1 MHTPP
6 RFYCP
11 IPLCAHTRVAL
22 PDAAAHHA
30 SRALRLREGDAII
43 LFNGNG
49 MQFPAQLR
57 FEQGQAMADLDQP
70 EQTGT
75 ELPGR
80 IGLVQGLPSGDKMD
94 WIIEKAAELGVS
106 EVFPISAAR
115 SVVRLSGSRLDK
127 RQLHWQRIAESASE
141 QSGRNCIVQVHPLQ
155 TLSAYLKQASGIT
168 GYLCHPGGERS
179 LLDALASWSPTSTMA
194 SLKAPTRAASSAAS
208 SAAAAEP
215 MLPPAFRLLIGP
227 EGGWSEQEIGQVQGA
242 GIESVTFGAR
252 ILRTETAGLAMTA
265 AAIATLGWL

>member
-1 MHTPP
+1 MHTLP

-11 IPLCAHTRVAL
+11 IPLLAHTRVAL

-30 SRALRLREGDAII
+30 SRALRLREGDTIV
-43 LFNGNG
+43 LFNGDG
-49 MQFPAQLR
+49 TQYPAQLR
-57 FEQGQAMADLDQP
+57 FEQGRAMADLGPQ
-70 EQTGT
+70 QHTRT

-106 EVFPISAAR
+106 DVFPITAER
-115 SVVRLSGSRLDK
+115 SIVQLSGNRLEK

-155 TLSAYLKQASGIT
+155 TLNAYLQQASGSL
-168 GYLCHPGGERS
+168 GYLCHPEGECS
-179 LLDALASWSPTSTMA
+179 LLQALATLQATSAPAPADALTSDTFTPTPLS
-194 SLKAPTRAASSAAS
+194 
-208 SAAAAEP
+208 
-215 MLPPAFRLLIGP
+215 FRLLIGP
-227 EGGWSEQEIGQVQGA
+227 EGGWSPQELRKVQAA
-242 GIESVTFGAR
+242 GIEAVTFGAR
-252 ILRTETAGLAMTA
+252 ILRTETAGIAMTA

>member
-1 MHTPP
+1 MQTLP

-11 IPLCAHTRVAL
+11 IPLQAHTRVAL

-30 SRALRLREGDAII
+30 SRALRLREGDAIV
-43 LFNGNG
+43 LFNGDG
-49 MQFPAQLR
+49 TQFPAQLR
-57 FEQGQAMADLDQP
+57 FEQGRAMADLGQ
-70 EQTGT
+70 QQHTLT

-80 IGLVQGLPSGDKMD
+80 IGLVQALPSGDKMD

-106 EVFPISAAR
+106 DVFPVSAER
-115 SVVRLSGSRLDK
+115 SIVQLSGNRLEK

-155 TLSAYLKQASGIT
+155 SLSAYLQQANGVL
-168 GYLCHPGGERS
+168 GYLCHPQGERS
-179 LLDALASWSPTSTMA
+179 LLQALATLPQASRTTSSNA
-194 SLKAPTRAASSAAS
+194 LDSSVSLAATPPAP
-208 SAAAAEP
+208 
-215 MLPPAFRLLIGP
+215 LAFRLLIGP
-227 EGGWSEQEIGQVQGA
+227 EGGWSQQELRKVQAA
-242 GIESVTFGAR
+242 GIETVTFGAR

>member
-1 MHTPP
+1 MQTVP

-11 IPLCAHTRVAL
+11 IPLLAHTRVAL

-30 SRALRLREGDAII
+30 SRALRLREGDAIV
-43 LFNGNG
+43 LFNGDG
-49 MQFPAQLR
+49 TQFPAQLR
-57 FEQGQAMADLDQP
+57 FEQGRAMADLGQ
-70 EQTGT
+70 QQHTRT

-106 EVFPISAAR
+106 DVFPVRAER
-115 SVVRLSGSRLDK
+115 SIVQLSGNRLEK

-155 TLSAYLKQASGIT
+155 TLSTYLQQANGVL
-168 GYLCHPGGERS
+168 GYLCHPEGERS
-179 LLDALASWSPTSTMA
+179 LLQALATLPQVCSTTSSNALDSNVGLVQTQPA
-194 SLKAPTRAASSAAS
+194 T
-208 SAAAAEP
+208 
-215 MLPPAFRLLIGP
+215 PAFRLLIGP
-227 EGGWSEQEIGQVQGA
+227 EGGWSPQELRKVQVA
-242 GIESVTFGAR
+242 GIETVTFGAR